1 MVHERKAA
9 AKYKLRCQVG
19 TTSSLRSF
27 RGEVVVMAVMMTYY
41 SHFSLCQ
48 LRLSMQKY
56 KKYLKVT

>member
-41 SHFSLCQ
+41 SHFRYVSCVCQ
-48 LRLSMQKY
+48 CKSTKNI
-56 KKYLKVT
+56 